1 MSQPIEAEPGAAAE
15 TDPAPTAPTQPTGPG
30 PNDPVD
36 ISSLPANVQK
46 LITGLRTENASS
58 RTKAKTTA
66 AEEARTAVLKQIGE
80 ALGIT
85 DGTPDP
91 AKLTEQLTRSQEDA
105 VTAQIELQ
113 VLRTASRLG
122 ANADRLLD
130 SLSFR
135 DKVDE
140 LDPEKFGEQLEQ
152 LIADELKS
160 NPSLSAAPAK
170 RFQGGA
176 DGGAREA
183 SGVTQLTEQDLKRMT
198 PQQIVTARS
207 EGRLRDL
214 MGGS

>member
-15 TDPAPTAPTQPTGPG
+15 TDPAPTAPTQPTSPG

-135 DKVDE
+135 DKVDA
-140 LDPEKFGEQLEQ
+140 LDPAGDFGQQLQ
-152 LIADELKS
+152 DLITAEVAS
-160 NPSLSAAPAK
+160 NPVFSTAPRNPAPDPSQGRGGNAGPTDFRQVGQDEFAAELAK
-170 RFQGGA
+170 YGLRTH
-176 DGGAREA
+176 
-183 SGVTQLTEQDLKRMT
+183 S
-198 PQQIVTARS
+198 RS
-207 EGRLRDL
+207 
-214 MGGS
+214 